1 MLISQDSFPL
11 QMKRRQVAEDIQ
23 RKKARPRD
31 PSLSSPSKRGS
42 LDPSLEFIS
51 APLKAFAVQASRKY
65 FKAKDVGFTVHL
77 GEKHGWRTIAKL
89 AVRGSGDLGLVS
101 SGQSIGLFAPGSHT
115 VVPMVSSPVHHPL
128 INSATRLFERL
139 AVQASVTGYREAV
152 DQGVIKYLLLAVDLM
167 SARVQMVIVVHLH
180 PTEASS
186 DPGLNR
192 LIALISE
199 ESQLVQSL
207 WVHYNRC
214 SKHNSSITGREDDSW
229 KCVHGSNDLALEM
242 PLDQVSSTM
251 DTKSPLVVPRLFFP
265 PTVFRQANIGGFA
278 KIIDCIRSFVSQ
290 NARVL
295 ELYGGVGTIGL
306 NCFDLV
312 KRLECSDENPYNVD
326 CFAKSIDD
334 LCSRV
339 SDRKAEKLR
348 AKLKY
353 LHCSAKD
360 RASGDVFHKWDILIV
375 DPPRKGLDEEVVN
388 ELVSPS
394 VHSKNRLKRVIYV
407 SCGWKAFQRDCD
419 RLLSSMRWK
428 IVHAEGHL
436 LFPGSDHIET
446 LAIFDRDVTSIAP

>member
-1 MLISQDSFPL
+1 
-11 QMKRRQVAEDIQ
+11 MKRRQVSEDVQ
-23 RKKARPRD
+23 RKKKPRPHD
-31 PSLSSPSKRGS
+31 LSSNSPSNRGKLDR

-89 AVRGSGDLGLVS
+89 AVRGAGELGLVLL
-101 SGQSIGLFAPGSHT
+101 GQSIGLFAPGSHN
-115 VVPMVSSPVHHPL
+115 VVPMVNSPVHHPL

-139 AVQASVTGYREAV
+139 AVEASVTGYREAT

-192 LIALISE
+192 LVALISE
-199 ESQLVQSL
+199 MKNSQLIQSL

-242 PLDQVSSTM
+242 PLDQMSSTM
-251 DTKSPLVVPRLFFP
+251 DSAKFVTPRLFFP

-278 KIIDCIRSFVSQ
+278 KIIDCIRSFVTQ

-306 NCFDLV
+306 NCFDKV

-353 LHCSAKD
+353 LHCSAKE
-360 RASGDVFHKWDILIV
+360 RALGDVFHKWDLLIV

-419 RLLSSMRWK
+419 RLLSSSRWK
-428 IVHAEGHL
+428 IVHAEGHI

-446 LAIFDRDVTSIAP
+446 LAIFDRIE